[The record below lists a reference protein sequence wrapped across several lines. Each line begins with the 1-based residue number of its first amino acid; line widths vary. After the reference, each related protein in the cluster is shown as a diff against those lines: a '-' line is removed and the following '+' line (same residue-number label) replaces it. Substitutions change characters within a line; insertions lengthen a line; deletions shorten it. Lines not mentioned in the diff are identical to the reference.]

1 MKEKKKPYISPAKKQ
16 YLKDVELFMAFSR
29 SKEYMKQLELFM
41 EVELQQKKEKEKKE

>member
-41 EVELQQKKEKEKKE
+41 KVEQEQKEKKKK

>member
-1 MKEKKKPYISPAKKQ
+1 MKEKKKLYISPALKQ

-41 EVELQQKKEKEKKE
+41 KVEQGKKEKNKK